1 MRLLVI
7 AVIAVLLAACADPST
22 STPVPSP
29 TQTVTPSPVPA
40 IQTPTP
46 VFIPTATVTPI
57 SAPSPTST
65 VTLTPTVT
73 PTPAPSPT
81 PTSATATP
89 TPPPDLVMDLASI
102 SDSSPRTGQFLTLNA
117 TVRNRGGPSSPT
129 TLRYYRSTDST
140 VTSDDTEVGSDRVSE
155 LNSSDSSAESTL
167 TYAPSTPGAY
177 YYGAC
182 VEPVSGESDTTNN
195 CSAVLASTVR
205 PPKTHD
211 PLDFGDPLSVEECLV
226 SIGHIMGEDY
236 ARRVLAHPLLSGG
249 ISDTNAWFVLGL
261 CSTVVYAPN
270 AKNIDSLHRLVDP
283 AQMYLQERTIVLP
296 LAGET
301 TLIVVRLTPDAP
313 RTMDIVEELVRQ
325 QEGLMD
331 VPYPLDVV
339 AIWNFDEHNV
349 GDLWGPPGTNDSG
362 TIRVSTRYEEER
374 WLLAH
379 ELAHN
384 YWSVP
389 SGWGGRTPEKSGG
402 YITPFNWII
411 EGGAEF
417 MESYATANLMS
428 APTSPSNTGCTLVST
443 IGELD
448 RKTFDGT
455 IIGLGPSALYRSG
468 CSYTMGLGIF
478 AGLYNRLGDTE
489 FTRGFGSLYLKMIS
503 FEHHEEC
510 TWESRGLCYMR
521 KAFVEDASPG
531 FAETAGEVIDLWFH
545 GT

>member
-7 AVIAVLLAACADPST
+7 VVVAVLFVACADPST
-22 STPVPSP
+22 PTSVPSSTP
-29 TQTVTPSPVPA
+29 TVTPSPVPA
-40 IQTPTP
+40 TP
-46 VFIPTATVTPI
+46 VFIRTATVTPI
-57 SAPSPTST
+57 
-65 VTLTPTVT
+65 
-73 PTPAPSPT
+73 PAPSPPLTDT
-81 PTSATATP
+81 PPTPVPSPTPDPATATP
-89 TPPPDLVMDLASI
+89 APPPDLVIELASV
-102 SDSSPRTGQFLTLNA
+102 SDSSPRTGQFLTLDA
-117 TVRNRGGPSSPT
+117 TVRNRGGPSNPT
-129 TLRYYRSTDST
+129 TLRYYRSTDPT
-140 VTSDDTEVGSDRVSE
+140 VTSDDTEVGTDRVSE

-177 YYGAC
+177 YFGAC
-182 VEPVSGESDTTNN
+182 VEPVSGESDMTNN

-205 PPKTHD
+205 PPETQE
-211 PLDFGDPLSVEECLV
+211 PLDILRDPSSVEECLG
-226 SIGHIMGEDY
+226 SIGLIMGEDY

-402 YITPFNWII
+402 YIAPFNWII
-411 EGGAEF
+411 EGGATFLE
-417 MESYATANLMS
+417 EYATANLMS
-428 APTSPSNTGCTLVST
+428 APFLPFAADCNLADS

-489 FTRGFGSLYLKMIS
+489 FRRGFGSLYLKMIS
-503 FEHHEEC
+503 LEHHEEC

-531 FAETAGEVIDLWFH
+531 FAEAAGEVIDLWFH
-545 GT
+545 GK